1 MPPSRRPAPASRPTA
16 RRRCSRART
25 RRPARRRTPTLARIA
40 ELEAAI
46 REAQPVTPA
55 DIKGAIRWW
64 IGDSLPEYARALA
77 SPEAMRAWIRRQASG
92 PASRPGKG
100 SYDSAIGRYYSASPE
115 GLRTST
121 GSDTRTPPF
130 ILWEEIPAWIQPG
143 LPASLR
149 DRLAA
154 AGPRQAPGRKRTAA
168 ASPPAGAADPAGQAD
183 DPLPRPLREAIDAAW
198 AAIEAAPP
206 PSPAELDHARTVYR
220 DTGTATRTPARQS
233 REDRPDRDP
242 GTAATS
248 RTPPGP
254 AAPRP
259 ARPLTARTSCPAR
272 QQPAHPPDPRPST
285 TRPYEPPP
293 APGPGPAAHRN
304 RRLRRSRPA
313 PRSRSPTTTSS
324 SASAAFPPS

>member
-1 MPPSRRPAPASRPTA
+1 MLTRPDPSATA
-16 RRRCSRART
+16 EENTA
-25 RRPARRRTPTLARIA
+25 LARIA

-46 REAQPVTPA
+46 RGAQPVTPA
-55 DIKGAIRWW
+55 DIKGTIRWW

-100 SYDSAIGRYYSASPE
+100 SYDSALGRYYSAYPE
-115 GLRTST
+115 GLRTSK
-121 GSDTRTPPF
+121 GSDTRIAPC

-143 LPASLR
+143 LSASLR

-154 AGPRQAPGRKRTAA
+154 AEPRPAPGRTRTAA
-168 ASPPAGAADPAGQAD
+168 ARPPAGAADPAGQAD

-206 PSPAELDHARTVYR
+206 PSPADLDHARTSYR
-220 DTGTATRTPARQS
+220 GTGTAQQAPSRQS
-233 REDRPDRDP
+233 RQDRPAGPDRDP
-242 GTAATS
+242 GTATRS

-259 ARPLTARTSCPAR
+259 PRPPTARTNCRRA
-272 QQPAHPPDPRPST
+272 QQPAGPRPGT
-285 TRPYEPPP
+285 TPAGRRQPGTRPGRAPEPAALPQP
-293 APGPGPAAHRN
+293 ASHPGPAHR
-304 RRLRRSRPA
+304 
-313 PRSRSPTTTSS
+313 
-324 SASAAFPPS
+324 